1 MKHDQL
7 FQESQQKGVMLML
20 GQVRIDIGLQTYR
33 EMMNVAGGATNKGK
47 IAARE

>member
-1 MKHDQL
+1 MTSFLKRL
-7 FQESQQKGVMLML
+7 SRRGVMLML

-33 EMMNVAGGATNKGK
+33 EMVNIAVGATNKGK